1 MKSLVSLTETLESQR
16 PRAAPRRPRPSTSH
30 PPSPPRQLA
39 LGDSVSE
46 FGLRSA
52 IRTTVALAK
61 YGLAEVARLR
71 WPSSALGRSA
81 ALVQAPRP
89 SPVSSASVRER
100 EEARGREGGREQA
113 ASSEKEK
120 TLVSQSYEVRNSL
133 EATQKRLHDRHTGA
147 VVVDAEKGCRVVTV
161 WRMTT
166 FIAMGESISFMEVTR
181 ML

>member
-1 MKSLVSLTETLESQR
+1 MAVQCV
-16 PRAAPRRPRPSTSH
+16 
-30 PPSPPRQLA
+30 
-39 LGDSVSE
+39 G
-46 FGLRSA
+46 
-52 IRTTVALAK
+52 
-61 YGLAEVARLR
+61 
-71 WPSSALGRSA
+71 ALGRTRPGA
-81 ALVQAPRP
+81 ATVTRQLSV
-89 SPVSSASVRER
+89 SP
-100 EEARGREGGREQA
+100 REGGREQA

-133 EATQKRLHDRHTGA
+133 EATQKRLHDCHTGA

>member
-1 MKSLVSLTETLESQR
+1 MRWGARPHSSRRRDRHPSAQR
-16 PRAAPRRPRPSTSH
+16 QSERGRRR
-30 PPSPPRQLA
+30 
-39 LGDSVSE
+39 G
-46 FGLRSA
+46 
-52 IRTTVALAK
+52 
-61 YGLAEVARLR
+61 
-71 WPSSALGRSA
+71 
-81 ALVQAPRP
+81 
-89 SPVSSASVRER
+89 
-100 EEARGREGGREQA
+100 GREGGWEQA

>member
-1 MKSLVSLTETLESQR
+1 MRWGARPHSSRRRDRHPSAQR
-16 PRAAPRRPRPSTSH
+16 QSERGRRR
-30 PPSPPRQLA
+30 
-39 LGDSVSE
+39 G
-46 FGLRSA
+46 
-52 IRTTVALAK
+52 
-61 YGLAEVARLR
+61 
-71 WPSSALGRSA
+71 
-81 ALVQAPRP
+81 
-89 SPVSSASVRER
+89 
-100 EEARGREGGREQA
+100 GREGGWEQA

-133 EATQKRLHDRHTGA
+133 EATQKRLHDCHTGA

>member
-100 EEARGREGGREQA
+100 EGGRKQA

>member
-100 EEARGREGGREQA
+100 EGGREQA

>member
-1 MKSLVSLTETLESQR
+1 MAVQCV
-16 PRAAPRRPRPSTSH
+16 
-30 PPSPPRQLA
+30 
-39 LGDSVSE
+39 G
-46 FGLRSA
+46 
-52 IRTTVALAK
+52 
-61 YGLAEVARLR
+61 
-71 WPSSALGRSA
+71 ALGRTRPGA
-81 ALVQAPRP
+81 ATVTRQLSVSPR
-89 SPVSSASVRER
+89 E
-100 EEARGREGGREQA
+100 GGGREQA

-133 EATQKRLHDRHTGA
+133 EATQKRLHDCHTGA